1 MENVRK
7 IYCLTIFLVLSC
19 VGQVSAQASEIDR
32 HNVYGHKDGMAMYYD
47 VEVPSSPNGLGV
59 VFVVSGGFLSGADN
73 LNIAR
78 PFWEVLLEHGYTLFQ
93 IYHPGMPTFRI
104 PDAVEALRI
113 GIQHIKDNSES
124 FGVDPERLGI
134 LGISSGGHLALQ
146 LSMEIE
152 PVKRTDSDFKAAI
165 AIMPIT
171 DLGTIP
177 PEAELFGARL
187 LDFDPEVI
195 PVLSPVNHVTP
206 DDPPILIVH
215 GTRDQAVNFEANSVK
230 LAAMLKEAGVESK
243 LLALDAGHEVFSDQL
258 MSETHAAMLD
268 WLQKHL

>member
-1 MENVRK
+1 MDIARK
-7 IYCLTIFLVLSC
+7 IHCLTLFMALSF

-59 VFVVSGGFLSGADN
+59 VFIVSGGFLSGADN

-93 IYHPGMPTFRI
+93 IYHPGMPTYRV
-104 PDAVEALRI
+104 PDAVEALRT

-124 FGVDPERLGI
+124 FGVDPERLGV

-152 PVKRTDSDFKAAI
+152 PGKRRDNDFKAVI

-171 DLGTIP
+171 DLGNIP

-187 LDFDPEVI
+187 LDFDPELI

-215 GTRDQAVNFEANSVK
+215 GTKDQAVNFEANSVK
-230 LAAMLKEAGVESK
+230 LDAMLKEAGVESK
-243 LLALDAGHEVFSDQL
+243 LLALDARHEVFYEQL
-258 MSETHAAMLD
+258 MSETHTAMLD